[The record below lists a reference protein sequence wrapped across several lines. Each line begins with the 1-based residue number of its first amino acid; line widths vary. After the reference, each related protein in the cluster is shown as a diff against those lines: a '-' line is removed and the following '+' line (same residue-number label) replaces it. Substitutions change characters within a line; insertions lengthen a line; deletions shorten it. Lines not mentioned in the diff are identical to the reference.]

1 MHDCPW
7 GGGRQANAIGRNSKT
22 IREFLEKNYEETS
35 GDDTVKLAVKALMET
50 VEGSSKNIEVAVM
63 EKGTGLRVLSD
74 ETVDAVIATIE
85 EEKSAEAAK
94 KSGAQGSG
102 A

>member
-1 MHDCPW
+1 MRF
-7 GGGRQANAIGRNSKT
+7 GAAIAQANAIGRNSKT

-35 GDDTVKLAVKALMET
+35 GDDTIKLAVKALMET

-74 ETVDAVIATIE
+74 EAVDAVVAAIE

-94 KSGAQGSG
+94 KSGGQQAPG